1 MSGPKDMP
9 YYSIL
14 QHNPVYK
21 KVFEHNV
28 NTNISFESFEINI
41 EKTINTPKC
50 ALFAPD
56 MDIEYDKKLSP
67 YRCKVRMI
75 C

>member
-1 MSGPKDMP
+1 MAF
-9 YYSIL
+9 YSIL

-28 NTNISFESFEINI
+28 NSNISFDSFEINI
-41 EKTINTPKC
+41 EKTMNTPKC

-56 MDIEYDKKLSP
+56 TFEYEYDKKLSP